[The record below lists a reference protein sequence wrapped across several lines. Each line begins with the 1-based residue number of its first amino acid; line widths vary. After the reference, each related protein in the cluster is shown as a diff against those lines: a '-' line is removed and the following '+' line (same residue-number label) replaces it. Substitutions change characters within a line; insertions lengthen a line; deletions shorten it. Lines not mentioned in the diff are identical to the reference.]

1 MFIRKAS
8 DGDEGGQQL
17 LWEGRLLFEQI
28 DKASLISVGSAERDE
43 IIRDL
48 VTPHWNAQTAA
59 SLHPGPPVWENN
71 CIEVC

>member
-28 DKASLISVGSAERDE
+28 DKASMISVGSAERDE
-43 IIRDL
+43 IIRDSAL
-48 VTPHWNAQTAA
+48 ECADSSVSSSWPTG
-59 SLHPGPPVWENN
+59 LGE
-71 CIEVC
+71 